1 MSGIALIIIFAA
13 AIAIMVVAISK
24 WHLHPFIAI
33 LLTALIFG
41 IVSGIPLPQ
50 MTTLI
55 GSGFSKIFAGIGL
68 VIIFGTL
75 MGTILEQSGAALK
88 IADCIIKLLGKRHPV
103 LSMAIMGWVVSIPV
117 FCDSGFVVLNPI
129 REALVKKTQSS
140 PVAMTVALS
149 GGLYLSHVF
158 IPPTPGPL
166 AAAETL
172 GLSGNLLLVMGM
184 GLLCS
189 IFPMFLLIIFS
200 NYIGKRISCS
210 ADASTNTASSNSTTS
225 ACTTNASTGTPS
237 ANSTDADRNT
247 DAAHSTD
254 ASTGTPSA
262 NSTDAD
268 RIAAEYNAIIE
279 KSGRLP
285 SAALSFAPIIVPII
299 LMSLASILQGAEMQ
313 QQLKDVVLFLSN
325 PTIALAIGLLFA
337 TFLLKRGSGFEEMVE
352 NSLKRSGPILFITAA
367 GSVLGNI
374 VAGSPLVGFITD
386 NAQVLNG
393 LGLLFPFLVAAMLK
407 SSMGSSSVAII
418 TAAGIVAPFAK
429 AMGLASPI
437 GLTLI
442 CMAVGAGSMTV
453 SHSNDSYFWVVTKFG
468 KMDIKSGYKTQ
479 TLATLILGL
488 GALAELYI
496 ISLFI

>member
-189 IFPMFLLIIFS
+189 IFPMFLLILFS
-200 NYIGKRISCS
+200 NYIGRRISCS
-210 ADASTNTASSNSTTS
+210 AAYASTTDASTNIASSSNTTS
-225 ACTTNASTGTPS
+225 ACT
-237 ANSTDADRNT
+237 
-247 DAAHSTD
+247 TD

-279 KSGRLP
+279 KSGKLP
-285 SAALSFAPIIVPII
+285 STALSFAPIIVPII

-418 TAAGIVAPFAK
+418 TAAGIVAPFAE

-468 KMDIKSGYKTQ
+468 RMDIKSGYKTQ

>member
-1 MSGIALIIIFAA
+1 MAPAPLYSN
-13 AIAIMVVAISK
+13 
-24 WHLHPFIAI
+24 
-33 LLTALIFG
+33 TANRLIFG

-189 IFPMFLLIIFS
+189 IFPMFLLILFS
-200 NYIGKRISCS
+200 NYIGRRISCS
-210 ADASTNTASSNSTTS
+210 ADASTNTAYSSSTTS

-237 ANSTDADRNT
+237 ANSTDADR
-247 DAAHSTD
+247 
-254 ASTGTPSA
+254 
-262 NSTDAD
+262 
-268 RIAAEYNAIIE
+268 IAAKYNAIIE
-279 KSGRLP
+279 KSGKLP

-437 GLTLI
+437 DTRHKPLP
-442 CMAVGAGSMTV
+442 
-453 SHSNDSYFWVVTKFG
+453 H
-468 KMDIKSGYKTQ
+468 
-479 TLATLILGL
+479 
-488 GALAELYI
+488 
-496 ISLFI
+496 

>member
-1 MSGIALIIIFAA
+1 MSGIALIIIFVA

-189 IFPMFLLIIFS
+189 IFPMFLLILFS

-210 ADASTNTASSNSTTS
+210 TDASTSTASSSSTTS
-225 ACTTNASTGTPS
+225 ACTTDAS
-237 ANSTDADRNT
+237 NSTSSASST

-254 ASTGTPSA
+254 AT
-262 NSTDAD
+262 
-268 RIAAEYNAIIE
+268 RIAAKYNAIIE
-279 KSGRLP
+279 KSGKLP

-468 KMDIKSGYKTQ
+468 RMDIKSGYKTQ

>member
-41 IVSGIPLPQ
+41 ILSGIPLPQ

-189 IFPMFLLIIFS
+189 IFPMFLLILFS

-210 ADASTNTASSNSTTS
+210 TDASTNTASSSSTTS
-225 ACTTNASTGTPS
+225 ACT
-237 ANSTDADRNT
+237 
-247 DAAHSTD
+247 TD
-254 ASTGTPSA
+254 ASTGTPSPS
-262 NSTDAD
+262 STDAD
-268 RIAAEYNAIIE
+268 RIAAKYNAIIE
-279 KSGRLP
+279 KSGKLP

-313 QQLKDVVLFLSN
+313 QQLKDVVFFLSN

-418 TAAGIVAPFAK
+418 TAAGIVAPFAE

-468 KMDIKSGYKTQ
+468 RMDIKSGYKTQ

>member
-33 LLTALIFG
+33 LLTAFIFG

-50 MTTLI
+50 ITTLI

-189 IFPMFLLIIFS
+189 IFPMFLLILFS
-200 NYIGKRISCS
+200 NYIGRRISCS
-210 ADASTNTASSNSTTS
+210 SNASTNTASSSSTTS
-225 ACTTNASTGTPS
+225 ACT
-237 ANSTDADRNT
+237 
-247 DAAHSTD
+247 TD
-254 ASTGTPSA
+254 ASTGTPSPS
-262 NSTDAD
+262 STDAD

-279 KSGRLP
+279 KSGKLP

-418 TAAGIVAPFAK
+418 TAAGIVAPFAE
-429 AMGLASPI
+429 AMGLASHI

-468 KMDIKSGYKTQ
+468 RMDIKSGYKTQ

>member
-189 IFPMFLLIIFS
+189 IFPMFLLILFS
-200 NYIGKRISCS
+200 NYIGRRISCS
-210 ADASTNTASSNSTTS
+210 ADASTNTASSSSTTS
-225 ACTTNASTGTPS
+225 ACTT
-237 ANSTDADRNT
+237 
-247 DAAHSTD
+247 D
-254 ASTGTPSA
+254 ASTNTSSA
-262 NSTDAD
+262 SSTDAD

-279 KSGRLP
+279 KSGKLP

-418 TAAGIVAPFAK
+418 TAAGIVAPFAE

-468 KMDIKSGYKTQ
+468 RMDIKSGYKTQ

>member
-75 MGTILEQSGAALK
+75 MGTILEHSGAALK

-140 PVAMTVALS
+140 PIAMTVALS

-189 IFPMFLLIIFS
+189 IFPMFLLILFS

-210 ADASTNTASSNSTTS
+210 ADASTNTASSSSTTS
-225 ACTTNASTGTPS
+225 ACTT
-237 ANSTDADRNT
+237 
-247 DAAHSTD
+247 D
-254 ASTGTPSA
+254 ASTNTSSA
-262 NSTDAD
+262 SSTDAD

-279 KSGRLP
+279 KSGKLP
-285 SAALSFAPIIVPII
+285 SASLSFAPIIVPII

-374 VAGSPLVGFITD
+374 VAGSPLVSFITD

-418 TAAGIVAPFAK
+418 TAAGIVAPFAE

-468 KMDIKSGYKTQ
+468 RMDIKSGYKTQ

>member
-103 LSMAIMGWVVSIPV
+103 LSMALMGWVVSIPV

-172 GLSGNLLLVMGM
+172 GLSSNLLLVMGM

-189 IFPMFLLIIFS
+189 IFPMFLLILFS
-200 NYIGKRISCS
+200 NYIGRRISCS
-210 ADASTNTASSNSTTS
+210 ADASTNTASSSSTTS
-225 ACTTNASTGTPS
+225 ACTT
-237 ANSTDADRNT
+237 
-247 DAAHSTD
+247 D
-254 ASTGTPSA
+254 ASTNTSSA
-262 NSTDAD
+262 SSTDAD

-279 KSGRLP
+279 KSGKLP
-285 SAALSFAPIIVPII
+285 SASLSFAPIIVPII

-313 QQLKDVVLFLSN
+313 QQLKDVVFFLSN

-374 VAGSPLVGFITD
+374 VAGSPLVSFITD

-418 TAAGIVAPFAK
+418 TAAGIVAPFAE

-468 KMDIKSGYKTQ
+468 RMDIKSGYKTQ

>member
-41 IVSGIPLPQ
+41 IISGIPLPQ

-103 LSMAIMGWVVSIPV
+103 LSMALMGWVVSIPV

-172 GLSGNLLLVMGM
+172 GLSSNLLLVMGM

-189 IFPMFLLIIFS
+189 IFPMFLLILFS
-200 NYIGKRISCS
+200 NYIGRRISCS
-210 ADASTNTASSNSTTS
+210 ADASTNTASSSSTTS
-225 ACTTNASTGTPS
+225 ACTT
-237 ANSTDADRNT
+237 
-247 DAAHSTD
+247 D
-254 ASTGTPSA
+254 ASTNTSSA
-262 NSTDAD
+262 SSTDAD

-279 KSGRLP
+279 KSGKLP
-285 SAALSFAPIIVPII
+285 SASLSFAPIIVPII

-418 TAAGIVAPFAK
+418 TAAGIVAPFAE

-468 KMDIKSGYKTQ
+468 RMDIKSGYKTQ

>member
-68 VIIFGTL
+68 VIIFSTL

-103 LSMAIMGWVVSIPV
+103 LSMALMGWVVSIPV

-189 IFPMFLLIIFS
+189 IFPMFLLILFS

-210 ADASTNTASSNSTTS
+210 ADASTNTASTSSTDESTSTASSSSTTS

-237 ANSTDADRNT
+237 ASSTDADRNT

-254 ASTGTPSA
+254 ASTNTSSSS
-262 NSTDAD
+262 STDAT
-268 RIAAEYNAIIE
+268 RIAAKYNSIIE
-279 KSGRLP
+279 KSGKLP

-437 GLTLI
+437 DTR
-442 CMAVGAGSMTV
+442 
-453 SHSNDSYFWVVTKFG
+453 HKP
-468 KMDIKSGYKTQ
+468 
-479 TLATLILGL
+479 
-488 GALAELYI
+488 
-496 ISLFI
+496 

>member
-1 MSGIALIIIFAA
+1 MSGIALIIIFAV

-50 MTTLI
+50 ITTLI

-68 VIIFGTL
+68 VIIFVTL

-189 IFPMFLLIIFS
+189 IFPMFLLI
-200 NYIGKRISCS
+200 
-210 ADASTNTASSNSTTS
+210 
-225 ACTTNASTGTPS
+225 
-237 ANSTDADRNT
+237 
-247 DAAHSTD
+247 
-254 ASTGTPSA
+254 
-262 NSTDAD
+262 
-268 RIAAEYNAIIE
+268 
-279 KSGRLP
+279 
-285 SAALSFAPIIVPII
+285 
-299 LMSLASILQGAEMQ
+299 
-313 QQLKDVVLFLSN
+313 LFSN

-418 TAAGIVAPFAK
+418 TAAGIVAPFAE
-429 AMGLASPI
+429 AMGLASHI

-468 KMDIKSGYKTQ
+468 RMDIKSGYKTQ

>member
-103 LSMAIMGWVVSIPV
+103 LSMALMGWVVSIPV

-189 IFPMFLLIIFS
+189 IFPMFLLILFS
-200 NYIGKRISCS
+200 NYIGRRISCS
-210 ADASTNTASSNSTTS
+210 ADASTNTASSRSTTS
-225 ACTTNASTGTPS
+225 ACTTDARTSTSSAS
-237 ANSTDADRNT
+237 STDADR
-247 DAAHSTD
+247 STD
-254 ASTGTPSA
+254 AT
-262 NSTDAD
+262 
-268 RIAAEYNAIIE
+268 RIAAKYNAIIE
-279 KSGRLP
+279 KSGKLP

-418 TAAGIVAPFAK
+418 TAAGIVAPFAE

-468 KMDIKSGYKTQ
+468 RMDIKSGYKTQ

>member
-1 MSGIALIIIFAA
+1 MSGIALIIIFVA

-189 IFPMFLLIIFS
+189 IFPMFLLILFS

-210 ADASTNTASSNSTTS
+210 TDESTNTASSSSTTS
-225 ACTTNASTGTPS
+225 ACT
-237 ANSTDADRNT
+237 
-247 DAAHSTD
+247 TD
-254 ASTGTPSA
+254 ASTGTPSSS
-262 NSTDAD
+262 STDAT
-268 RIAAEYNAIIE
+268 RIAAKYNSIIE

-325 PTIALAIGLLFA
+325 PTMALAIGLLFA

-374 VAGSPLVGFITD
+374 VAG
-386 NAQVLNG
+386 
-393 LGLLFPFLVAAMLK
+393 
-407 SSMGSSSVAII
+407 
-418 TAAGIVAPFAK
+418 IVAPFAE

-437 GLTLI
+437 DTRHKPLP
-442 CMAVGAGSMTV
+442 
-453 SHSNDSYFWVVTKFG
+453 H
-468 KMDIKSGYKTQ
+468 
-479 TLATLILGL
+479 
-488 GALAELYI
+488 
-496 ISLFI
+496 

>member
-1 MSGIALIIIFAA
+1 
-13 AIAIMVVAISK
+13 MVVAISK

-33 LLTALIFG
+33 LLTAFIFG

-50 MTTLI
+50 ITTLI

-189 IFPMFLLIIFS
+189 IFPMFLLILFS
-200 NYIGKRISCS
+200 NYIGRRISCS
-210 ADASTNTASSNSTTS
+210 SNASTNTASSS
-225 ACTTNASTGTPS
+225 
-237 ANSTDADRNT
+237 STDAT
-247 DAAHSTD
+247 
-254 ASTGTPSA
+254 
-262 NSTDAD
+262 
-268 RIAAEYNAIIE
+268 RIAAKYNSIIE

-418 TAAGIVAPFAK
+418 TAAGIVAPFAE

-468 KMDIKSGYKTQ
+468 RMDIKSGYKTQ

>member
-189 IFPMFLLIIFS
+189 IFPMFLLILFS

-210 ADASTNTASSNSTTS
+210 TDASTN
-225 ACTTNASTGTPS
+225 
-237 ANSTDADRNT
+237 
-247 DAAHSTD
+247 
-254 ASTGTPSA
+254 
-262 NSTDAD
+262 TDAD

-279 KSGRLP
+279 KSGKLP

-418 TAAGIVAPFAK
+418 TAAGIVAPFAE

>member
-1 MSGIALIIIFAA
+1 MSGIALIIIFVA

-189 IFPMFLLIIFS
+189 IFPMFLLILFS

-210 ADASTNTASSNSTTS
+210 TDASTSTASSSSTTS
-225 ACTTNASTGTPS
+225 ACT
-237 ANSTDADRNT
+237 
-247 DAAHSTD
+247 TD

-262 NSTDAD
+262 SSTDAD
-268 RIAAEYNAIIE
+268 RIAAKYNSIIE

-374 VAGSPLVGFITD
+374 VAG
-386 NAQVLNG
+386 
-393 LGLLFPFLVAAMLK
+393 
-407 SSMGSSSVAII
+407 
-418 TAAGIVAPFAK
+418 IVAPFAK

-437 GLTLI
+437 DTRHKPLP
-442 CMAVGAGSMTV
+442 
-453 SHSNDSYFWVVTKFG
+453 H
-468 KMDIKSGYKTQ
+468 
-479 TLATLILGL
+479 
-488 GALAELYI
+488 
-496 ISLFI
+496 

>member
-1 MSGIALIIIFAA
+1 MSGIALLILFAA
-13 AIAIMVVAISK
+13 AIAIMGVAISK
-24 WHLHPFIAI
+24 GHLHPFIAI

-41 IVSGIPLPQ
+41 IISGIPLPH

-189 IFPMFLLIIFS
+189 IFPMFLLILFS
-200 NYIGKRISCS
+200 NYIGRRISCS
-210 ADASTNTASSNSTTS
+210 TDASTNTAYSSSTTS

-237 ANSTDADRNT
+237 
-247 DAAHSTD
+247 
-254 ASTGTPSA
+254 PSSA
-262 NSTDAD
+262 DAD

-279 KSGRLP
+279 KSDKLP

-352 NSLKRSGPILFITAA
+352 NSLKSSGPILFITAA

-418 TAAGIVAPFAK
+418 TAAGIVAPFAE
-429 AMGLASPI
+429 AMGLSSPI

-468 KMDIKSGYKTQ
+468 RMDIKSGYKTQ

>member
-189 IFPMFLLIIFS
+189 IFPMFLLILFS
-200 NYIGKRISCS
+200 NYIGRRISCS
-210 ADASTNTASSNSTTS
+210 ADASTNTASSSSTTS
-225 ACTTNASTGTPS
+225 ACTTNAST
-237 ANSTDADRNT
+237 NT
-247 DAAHSTD
+247 S
-254 ASTGTPSA
+254 SSS
-262 NSTDAD
+262 STDAD

-468 KMDIKSGYKTQ
+468 RMDIKSGYKTQ

>member
-41 IVSGIPLPQ
+41 IISGIPLPQ

-103 LSMAIMGWVVSIPV
+103 LSMALMGWVVSIPV

-189 IFPMFLLIIFS
+189 IFPMFLLILFS

-210 ADASTNTASSNSTTS
+210 TDASTSTASSSSTTS
-225 ACTTNASTGTPS
+225 ACTT
-237 ANSTDADRNT
+237 
-247 DAAHSTD
+247 D
-254 ASTGTPSA
+254 ASTSTSSA
-262 NSTDAD
+262 SSTDAD

-279 KSGRLP
+279 KSGKLP

-418 TAAGIVAPFAK
+418 TAAGIVAPFAE

-468 KMDIKSGYKTQ
+468 RMDIKSGYKTQ

>member
-189 IFPMFLLIIFS
+189 IFPMFLLILFS

-210 ADASTNTASSNSTTS
+210 TAS
-225 ACTTNASTGTPS
+225 ASS
-237 ANSTDADRNT
+237 T

-254 ASTGTPSA
+254 AT
-262 NSTDAD
+262 
-268 RIAAEYNAIIE
+268 RIAAKYNSIIE

-299 LMSLASILQGAEMQ
+299 LMSLASILQGTEMQ

-437 GLTLI
+437 DTRHKPLP
-442 CMAVGAGSMTV
+442 
-453 SHSNDSYFWVVTKFG
+453 H
-468 KMDIKSGYKTQ
+468 
-479 TLATLILGL
+479 
-488 GALAELYI
+488 
-496 ISLFI
+496 

>member
-75 MGTILEQSGAALK
+75 MGNILEQSGAALK

-172 GLSGNLLLVMGM
+172 GLSGDLLLVMGI

-189 IFPMFLLIIFS
+189 IFPMFLLILFS

-210 ADASTNTASSNSTTS
+210 TDASTSTASSSSTTS
-225 ACTTNASTGTPS
+225 ACT
-237 ANSTDADRNT
+237 
-247 DAAHSTD
+247 TD

-262 NSTDAD
+262 SSTDAD

-279 KSGRLP
+279 KSGKLP

-386 NAQVLNG
+386 NAQILNG

-418 TAAGIVAPFAK
+418 TAAGIVAPFAE

-468 KMDIKSGYKTQ
+468 RMDIKSGYKTQ

>member
-189 IFPMFLLIIFS
+189 IFPMFLLILFS
-200 NYIGKRISCS
+200 NYIGRRISCS
-210 ADASTNTASSNSTTS
+210 ADANT
-225 ACTTNASTGTPS
+225 STGS
-237 ANSTDADRNT
+237 SNT
-247 DAAHSTD
+247 DAT
-254 ASTGTPSA
+254 
-262 NSTDAD
+262 
-268 RIAAEYNAIIE
+268 RIAAKYNTIIE
-279 KSGRLP
+279 KSGKLP

-418 TAAGIVAPFAK
+418 TAAGIVAPFAE

-468 KMDIKSGYKTQ
+468 RMDIKSGYKTQ

>member
-210 ADASTNTASSNSTTS
+210 ADASTNTSSSS
-225 ACTTNASTGTPS
+225 
-237 ANSTDADRNT
+237 STDAT
-247 DAAHSTD
+247 
-254 ASTGTPSA
+254 
-262 NSTDAD
+262 
-268 RIAAEYNAIIE
+268 RIAAKYNSIIE
-279 KSGRLP
+279 KSGKLP

-418 TAAGIVAPFAK
+418 TAAGIVAPFAE

-468 KMDIKSGYKTQ
+468 RMDIKSGYKTQ

>member
-189 IFPMFLLIIFS
+189 IFPMFLLILFS

-210 ADASTNTASSNSTTS
+210 TDASTNTASSS
-225 ACTTNASTGTPS
+225 
-237 ANSTDADRNT
+237 STDADRNT

-254 ASTGTPSA
+254 AT
-262 NSTDAD
+262 
-268 RIAAEYNAIIE
+268 RIAAKYNSIIE
-279 KSGRLP
+279 KSGKLP

-418 TAAGIVAPFAK
+418 TAAGIVAPFAE

-437 GLTLI
+437 DTRHKPLP
-442 CMAVGAGSMTV
+442 
-453 SHSNDSYFWVVTKFG
+453 H
-468 KMDIKSGYKTQ
+468 
-479 TLATLILGL
+479 
-488 GALAELYI
+488 
-496 ISLFI
+496 

>member
-1 MSGIALIIIFAA
+1 MSGIALIIIFAV

-33 LLTALIFG
+33 LLTAFIFG

-50 MTTLI
+50 ITTLI

-189 IFPMFLLIIFS
+189 IFPMFLLILFS
-200 NYIGKRISCS
+200 NYIGRRISCS
-210 ADASTNTASSNSTTS
+210 SNASTNTASSS
-225 ACTTNASTGTPS
+225 
-237 ANSTDADRNT
+237 STDAT
-247 DAAHSTD
+247 
-254 ASTGTPSA
+254 
-262 NSTDAD
+262 
-268 RIAAEYNAIIE
+268 RIAAKYNSIIE

-418 TAAGIVAPFAK
+418 TAAGIVAPFAE
-429 AMGLASPI
+429 AMGLASHI

-468 KMDIKSGYKTQ
+468 RMDIKSGYKTQ

>member
-103 LSMAIMGWVVSIPV
+103 LSMALMGWVVSIPV

-172 GLSGNLLLVMGM
+172 GLSSNLLLVMGM

-189 IFPMFLLIIFS
+189 IFPMFLLTLFS
-200 NYIGKRISCS
+200 NYIGRRISCS
-210 ADASTNTASSNSTTS
+210 TDASTNTAYSSSTTS
-225 ACTTNASTGTPS
+225 ACA
-237 ANSTDADRNT
+237 
-247 DAAHSTD
+247 TD
-254 ASTGTPSA
+254 ASTNTSSSS
-262 NSTDAD
+262 STDAT
-268 RIAAEYNAIIE
+268 RIAAEYNAIID
-279 KSGRLP
+279 KSGKLP

-418 TAAGIVAPFAK
+418 TAAGIVAPFAE

-468 KMDIKSGYKTQ
+468 RMDIKSGYKTQ

>member
-50 MTTLI
+50 MSTLI

-189 IFPMFLLIIFS
+189 IFPMFLLILFS
-200 NYIGKRISCS
+200 NYIGRRISCS
-210 ADASTNTASSNSTTS
+210 TDASTNTASSSSTTS

-237 ANSTDADRNT
+237 AS
-247 DAAHSTD
+247 
-254 ASTGTPSA
+254 
-262 NSTDAD
+262 STDAD

-279 KSGRLP
+279 KSGKLP
-285 SAALSFAPIIVPII
+285 SASLSFAPIIVPII

-418 TAAGIVAPFAK
+418 TAAGIVAPFAE

-468 KMDIKSGYKTQ
+468 RMDIKSGYKTQ

>member
-41 IVSGIPLPQ
+41 ILSGIPLPQ

-189 IFPMFLLIIFS
+189 IFPMFLLILFS
-200 NYIGKRISCS
+200 NYIGRRISCS
-210 ADASTNTASSNSTTS
+210 TDANTSTASSSSTTS

-237 ANSTDADRNT
+237 AS
-247 DAAHSTD
+247 
-254 ASTGTPSA
+254 
-262 NSTDAD
+262 STDAD
-268 RIAAEYNAIIE
+268 RIAAKYNAIIE
-279 KSGRLP
+279 KSGKLP

-418 TAAGIVAPFAK
+418 TAAGIVAPFAE

-468 KMDIKSGYKTQ
+468 RMDIKSGYKTQ

>member
-1 MSGIALIIIFAA
+1 MSGIALIIIFAV

-189 IFPMFLLIIFS
+189 IFPMFLLILFS
-200 NYIGKRISCS
+200 NYIGRRIFCS
-210 ADASTNTASSNSTTS
+210 TDASTNTASSSSTTS
-225 ACTTNASTGTPS
+225 TCTTDVSTGTPS
-237 ANSTDADRNT
+237 ASSTDESTNTSSACSADAT
-247 DAAHSTD
+247 
-254 ASTGTPSA
+254 
-262 NSTDAD
+262 
-268 RIAAEYNAIIE
+268 RIAAEYNTIIE
-279 KSGRLP
+279 KSVKLP

-313 QQLKDVVLFLSN
+313 QQLKDVVFFLSN

-418 TAAGIVAPFAK
+418 TAAGIVAPFAE

-468 KMDIKSGYKTQ
+468 RMDIKSGYKTQ

>member
-103 LSMAIMGWVVSIPV
+103 LSMALMGWVVSIPV

-129 REALVKKTQSS
+129 REALVKKTHSS

-189 IFPMFLLIIFS
+189 IFPMFLLILFS
-200 NYIGKRISCS
+200 NYIGRRISCS
-210 ADASTNTASSNSTTS
+210 ADASTNTASSSSTTS
-225 ACTTNASTGTPS
+225 ACT
-237 ANSTDADRNT
+237 
-247 DAAHSTD
+247 TD

-262 NSTDAD
+262 SSTDAD

-285 SAALSFAPIIVPII
+285 STALSFAPIIVPII

-313 QQLKDVVLFLSN
+313 QQLKDVVIFLSN

-418 TAAGIVAPFAK
+418 TAAGIVAPFAE

-468 KMDIKSGYKTQ
+468 RMDIKSGYKTQ

>member
-41 IVSGIPLPQ
+41 IISGIPLPQ

-172 GLSGNLLLVMGM
+172 GLSSNLLLVMGM

-189 IFPMFLLIIFS
+189 IFPMFLLILFS
-200 NYIGKRISCS
+200 NYIGRRISCS
-210 ADASTNTASSNSTTS
+210 ADASTNTASSSSTTS
-225 ACTTNASTGTPS
+225 ACTT
-237 ANSTDADRNT
+237 
-247 DAAHSTD
+247 D
-254 ASTGTPSA
+254 ASTNTSSA
-262 NSTDAD
+262 SSTDAD

-279 KSGRLP
+279 KSGKLP
-285 SAALSFAPIIVPII
+285 SASLSFAPIIVPII

-374 VAGSPLVGFITD
+374 VAGSPLVSFITD

-418 TAAGIVAPFAK
+418 TAAGIVAPFAE

-468 KMDIKSGYKTQ
+468 RMDIKSGYKTQ

>member
-189 IFPMFLLIIFS
+189 IFPMFLLILFS

-210 ADASTNTASSNSTTS
+210 ADAACNTDGTRNTDTASSKD
-225 ACTTNASTGTPS
+225 ASIGTPS
-237 ANSTDADRNT
+237 TS
-247 DAAHSTD
+247 
-254 ASTGTPSA
+254 
-262 NSTDAD
+262 STDAD
-268 RIAAEYNAIIE
+268 RIAAEYNSIIE
-279 KSGRLP
+279 KSGKLP

-374 VAGSPLVGFITD
+374 VAGSPLVDFITD

-418 TAAGIVAPFAK
+418 TAAGIVAPFAE

-468 KMDIKSGYKTQ
+468 RMDIKSGYKTQ

-488 GALAELYI
+488 GALAELFI

>member
-189 IFPMFLLIIFS
+189 IFPMFLLILFS
-200 NYIGKRISCS
+200 NYIGRRISCS
-210 ADASTNTASSNSTTS
+210 ADASTNTASSSSTTS
-225 ACTTNASTGTPS
+225 ACT
-237 ANSTDADRNT
+237 
-247 DAAHSTD
+247 TD

-262 NSTDAD
+262 SSTDAD

-279 KSGRLP
+279 KSGKLP
-285 SAALSFAPIIVPII
+285 STALSFAPIIVPII

-418 TAAGIVAPFAK
+418 TAAGIVAPFAE

-468 KMDIKSGYKTQ
+468 RMDIKSGYKTQ

>member
-189 IFPMFLLIIFS
+189 IFPMFLLILFS

-210 ADASTNTASSNSTTS
+210 TDASTSTASSSSTTS
-225 ACTTNASTGTPS
+225 ACTTN
-237 ANSTDADRNT
+237 
-247 DAAHSTD
+247 

-279 KSGRLP
+279 KSGKLP
-285 SAALSFAPIIVPII
+285 STALSFAPIIVPII

-374 VAGSPLVGFITD
+374 VAG
-386 NAQVLNG
+386 
-393 LGLLFPFLVAAMLK
+393 
-407 SSMGSSSVAII
+407 
-418 TAAGIVAPFAK
+418 IVAPFAK

-437 GLTLI
+437 DTRHKPLP
-442 CMAVGAGSMTV
+442 
-453 SHSNDSYFWVVTKFG
+453 H
-468 KMDIKSGYKTQ
+468 
-479 TLATLILGL
+479 
-488 GALAELYI
+488 
-496 ISLFI
+496 

>member
-189 IFPMFLLIIFS
+189 IFPMFLLILFS

-210 ADASTNTASSNSTTS
+210 TDESTNTASSSSTTS
-225 ACTTNASTGTPS
+225 ACTTDAS
-237 ANSTDADRNT
+237 NSTSSASST

-254 ASTGTPSA
+254 AT
-262 NSTDAD
+262 
-268 RIAAEYNAIIE
+268 RIAAKYNSIIE

-418 TAAGIVAPFAK
+418 TAAGIVAPFAE

-468 KMDIKSGYKTQ
+468 RMDIKSGYKTQ

>member
-189 IFPMFLLIIFS
+189 IFPMFLLILFS

-210 ADASTNTASSNSTTS
+210 ADASTNTASSSSTTS
-225 ACTTNASTGTPS
+225 ACTT
-237 ANSTDADRNT
+237 
-247 DAAHSTD
+247 D
-254 ASTGTPSA
+254 ASTNTSSA
-262 NSTDAD
+262 SSTDAD

-279 KSGRLP
+279 KSGKLP
-285 SAALSFAPIIVPII
+285 STALSFAPIIVPII

-418 TAAGIVAPFAK
+418 TAAGIVAPFAE

-468 KMDIKSGYKTQ
+468 RMDIKSGYKTQ

>member
-1 MSGIALIIIFAA
+1 MSGIALIIIFAV

-103 LSMAIMGWVVSIPV
+103 LSMALMGWVVSIPV

-189 IFPMFLLIIFS
+189 IFPMFLLILFS
-200 NYIGKRISCS
+200 NYIGRRISCS
-210 ADASTNTASSNSTTS
+210 SNASTNTASSS
-225 ACTTNASTGTPS
+225 
-237 ANSTDADRNT
+237 STDAT
-247 DAAHSTD
+247 
-254 ASTGTPSA
+254 
-262 NSTDAD
+262 
-268 RIAAEYNAIIE
+268 RIAAKYNSIIE

-418 TAAGIVAPFAK
+418 TAAGIVAPFAE

-468 KMDIKSGYKTQ
+468 RMDIKSGYKTQ

>member
-88 IADCIIKLLGKRHPV
+88 IADCIIKLLGKKHPV
-103 LSMAIMGWVVSIPV
+103 LSMALMGWVVSIPV

-189 IFPMFLLIIFS
+189 IFPMFLLILFS
-200 NYIGKRISCS
+200 NYIGRRISCS
-210 ADASTNTASSNSTTS
+210 TDASTNTASSSSTTS
-225 ACTTNASTGTPS
+225 ACTTNASTGTRS
-237 ANSTDADRNT
+237 AGSTDESTSTSSASST

-254 ASTGTPSA
+254 AT
-262 NSTDAD
+262 
-268 RIAAEYNAIIE
+268 RIAAKYNSIIE

-374 VAGSPLVGFITD
+374 VAGCPLVRFITD

-407 SSMGSSSVAII
+407 SSMGSSSVALI

-429 AMGLASPI
+429 AMELASPI
-437 GLTLI
+437 DTRHNP
-442 CMAVGAGSMTV
+442 VP
-453 SHSNDSYFWVVTKFG
+453 HSS
-468 KMDIKSGYKTQ
+468 
-479 TLATLILGL
+479 
-488 GALAELYI
+488 
-496 ISLFI
+496 

>member
-1 MSGIALIIIFAA
+1 MSGIALIIIFTA

-189 IFPMFLLIIFS
+189 IFPMFLLILFS

-210 ADASTNTASSNSTTS
+210 TDESTNTASSSSTTS
-225 ACTTNASTGTPS
+225 ACT
-237 ANSTDADRNT
+237 
-247 DAAHSTD
+247 TD

-268 RIAAEYNAIIE
+268 RIAAGYNTIIE

-393 LGLLFPFLVAAMLK
+393 LGLIFPFLVAAMLK

-437 GLTLI
+437 DTRHKPLP
-442 CMAVGAGSMTV
+442 
-453 SHSNDSYFWVVTKFG
+453 H
-468 KMDIKSGYKTQ
+468 
-479 TLATLILGL
+479 
-488 GALAELYI
+488 
-496 ISLFI
+496 

>member
-13 AIAIMVVAISK
+13 AIVIMVVAISK

-55 GSGFSKIFAGIGL
+55 GSGFSKIFAGISL

-189 IFPMFLLIIFS
+189 IFPMFLLILFS
-200 NYIGKRISCS
+200 NYIGRRISCS
-210 ADASTNTASSNSTTS
+210 TEASTNTASSSSTTS
-225 ACTTNASTGTPS
+225 ACTT
-237 ANSTDADRNT
+237 
-247 DAAHSTD
+247 D
-254 ASTGTPSA
+254 ASTNTSSA
-262 NSTDAD
+262 SSTDAD

-279 KSGRLP
+279 KSGKLP

-374 VAGSPLVGFITD
+374 VAGSPLVSFITD

-418 TAAGIVAPFAK
+418 TAAGIVAPFAE

-468 KMDIKSGYKTQ
+468 RMDIKSGYKTQ